1 LENPAIMK
9 LFRRAICLGILSAS
23 LFGCQGP
30 PLPQELAKAEA
41 QEQELWKMGG
51 PVYASQA
58 FHGYAAALRKAKED
72 LARERSAFV
81 LTRNFDRVQ
90 TELQTLL
97 REGERLRVAIQ
108 EARQARAVAVEHQL
122 AAGQSRV
129 ADLRRLASIFN
140 EGYLARK
147 NLIRAEIDLL
157 AAERLYQKGEFA
169 SAQES
174 LNGLDAWLRGA
185 EQTLSPMVARYSG
198 RTQIAEW
205 RRMAQETIFE
215 SRKRG
220 SLAIVVSKIDRRLM
234 VYRSGELVKTYPV
247 AIGRFGSSLKR
258 HAGDR
263 ATPEGKYAIIMKRP
277 TSAYYKALV
286 INYPNDEDRR
296 KFRAAKERGSIPRSV
311 GIGGSVEIHGGGK
324 DGMTYGCIALDNPHM
339 AELFDM
345 VEVGT
350 RVTIV
355 GSTDYTD
362 GLSSASGGP

>member
-1 LENPAIMK
+1 MK
-9 LFRRAICLGILSAS
+9 LFRRAICLGILSVS

-30 PLPQELAKAEA
+30 PIPQELAQAEA

-51 PVYASQA
+51 PVYAAQA
-58 FHGYAAALRKAKED
+58 FHGYGAALRKAKED

-81 LTRNFDRVQ
+81 LSRSYDRVQ
-90 TELQTLL
+90 TELQALL
-97 REGERLRVAIQ
+97 REGEKLRVAIQ
-108 EARQARAVAVEHQL
+108 EGKQARAVAVENQI
-122 AAGQSRV
+122 AAGRARA
-129 ADLRRLASIFN
+129 ADLRHLASLIN
-140 EGYLARK
+140 EGYLAGK
-147 NLIRAEIDLL
+147 NLTKADVLL
-157 AAERLYQKGEFA
+157 LEAALLHEKGEYA
-169 SAQES
+169 SAQER
-174 LNGLDAWLRGA
+174 LDGVEACLSGA
-185 EQTLSPMVARYSG
+185 EQVLAPIVARYSG
-198 RTQIAEW
+198 RAQIAEW
-205 RRMAQETIFE
+205 RRMAQETVSE

-234 VYRSGELVKTYPV
+234 VYRRGELVKTYPV

-296 KFRAAKERGSIPRSV
+296 KFHAAKERGSIPRSV

-339 AELFDM
+339 AELFDL

-355 GSTDYTD
+355 GSTDYTN
-362 GLSSASGGP
+362 GLSSASGGS